1 MEQQQSER
9 TEEQMQKMEEEIR
22 RMQERREVLK
32 KRMQKQE
39 QKEHEKWLK
48 SYERILMAEFGS
60 KYHILYTPHEAAQA
74 FLMKEQAVPEG
85 VMLTGRS
92 MEETE
97 MKTSEPYAGEKK
109 EI

>member
-48 SYERILMAEFGS
+48 SYERILTAEFGS
-60 KYHILYTPHEAAQA
+60 KYHILYTPQEAAQA

-85 VMLTGRS
+85 VMLTGRA

-97 MKTSEPYAGEKK
+97 MKTGEPYAGEK
-109 EI
+109 EER